1 VKALVSAV
9 LGLAGAAAW
18 LISRG
23 HKDPRQW
30 PKALAD
36 EAEHL
41 RNAVSEAS
49 TAGRRAAAA
58 KEREIEKELADAE
71 AGQNRLS

>member
-1 VKALVSAV
+1 VKALVSVA

-18 LISRG
+18 LIARG

-30 PKALAD
+30 PKAFAE

-41 RNAVSEAS
+41 RRAVSEAS
-49 TAGRRAAAA
+49 TAGRRAAAE
-58 KEREIEKELADAE
+58 KEREIEKDLADAE
-71 AGQNRLS
+71 VGQNRLS